1 MYLPRTQGQDKGEKL
16 QMLRTMSS
24 TTSKVDSGFKRLI
37 NIKGP
42 PNCNLRKYSLSLR
55 IWKDVS
61 RDRKGISAKI
71 HITRKG
77 CLAANQH

>member
-1 MYLPRTQGQDKGEKL
+1 MCVYLPRIQGQDKGEKL

-24 TTSKVDSGFKRLI
+24 TTSKVDLGFKRLI
-37 NIKGP
+37 NVKGP
-42 PNCNLRKYSLSLR
+42 PNCLSLR